1 MKKSTD
7 NLELGQVAFKAINN
21 WKSANKIKE
30 IIVKLY
36 SIFYYPD
43 LDLAYSLDIAK
54 EYKENR
60 NLFEKKVKYFTK
72 KYAGFRKFSTHDGGD
87 WDFSCNENN
96 LNSIGIKPIKNI
108 INNKSYDGNKMISLG
123 FEINGIVKAI
133 ISCKLNELMQDVIKR
148 VLDKNGIQIK
158 NDILVIYNTKNIKL
172 DVPIGEY
179 DFNNFSRIYIILN
192 E

>member
-60 NLFEKKVKYFTK
+60 NLFEKKVKYFCR
-72 KYAGFRKFSTHDGGD
+72 F
-87 WDFSCNENN
+87 
-96 LNSIGIKPIKNI
+96 
-108 INNKSYDGNKMISLG
+108 
-123 FEINGIVKAI
+123 
-133 ISCKLNELMQDVIKR
+133 
-148 VLDKNGIQIK
+148 
-158 NDILVIYNTKNIKL
+158 
-172 DVPIGEY
+172 
-179 DFNNFSRIYIILN
+179 
-192 E
+192 